1 MPFGMKNAGS
11 IFQKPVDNALLLHRK
26 YCRSYI
32 SDVAIYSTTWDEHLD
47 HIAKSAVVN
56 KNLFT
61 AISNCKD
68 LKYLCWGII
77 AEGEFTPR
85 VLEMEDS
92 DELTFEDLFH
102 RLVALFP
109 ECRVEVKSVS
119 RNLWKKFCSARK

>member
-1 MPFGMKNAGS
+1 MNFKIPQNLVDSFKELQHLIHVS
-11 IFQKPVDNALLLHRK
+11 IWPDN
-26 YCRSYI
+26 
-32 SDVAIYSTTWDEHLD
+32 TF
-47 HIAKSAVVN
+47 KSAVVN

-77 AEGEFTPR
+77 AEGEFTPK

-92 DELTFEDLFH
+92 DELTFEDLFN

-119 RNLWKKFCSARK
+119 RNLWKKFCSTRK